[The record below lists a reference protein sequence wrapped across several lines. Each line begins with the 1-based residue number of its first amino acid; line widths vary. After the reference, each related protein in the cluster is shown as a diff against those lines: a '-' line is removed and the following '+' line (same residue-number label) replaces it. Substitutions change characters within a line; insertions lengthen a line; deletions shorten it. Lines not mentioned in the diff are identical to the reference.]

1 MRAKRRVHLVR
12 RCPRLRAIF
21 DFLDRMVRKEV
32 RNPKKAPNV
41 EVMTDLYAHNQ
52 THAAH
57 AHNDVHIAPSTD
69 HTEQERES
77 ESYTHGHHESV
88 LRSHRSRNV
97 ANSAAYLAPLLN
109 NDHNILDIGCG
120 PGTLTVDLAR
130 QVPHG
135 KVTGV
140 DAAEI
145 VIEDAR
151 LHAIDE
157 GVKNVEFLQAN
168 AYSLPFSDASFDVV
182 HAHQVLQHLS
192 DPVAAIREMLR
203 VVKPGGY
210 IAVRESDYAAMSWF
224 PAVPGLDEWN
234 TLYHEVT
241 AAYGYQADAGRYLLN
256 WFLAAGATPEQ
267 LSPSSSSWCYATP
280 ESRAWWGGLWA
291 ERCVES
297 NFAVQAKDAGL
308 ADEVALEEL
317 AHDWRTWAEQ
327 PDGWFTVPHGEII
340 VRA

>member
-1 MRAKRRVHLVR
+1 MTNR
-12 RCPRLRAIF
+12 
-21 DFLDRMVRKEV
+21 
-32 RNPKKAPNV
+32 PNV
-41 EVMTDLYAHNQ
+41 KGMTELQTPHLAHSE
-52 THAAH
+52 HS
-57 AHNDVHIAPSTD
+57 HNDVRIAPSTD
-69 HTEQERES
+69 HSEQERES

-97 ANSAAYLAPLLN
+97 ANSAAYLAPLLREN
-109 NDHNILDIGCG
+109 MTLLDIGCG

-130 QVPHG
+130 HVPGG

-145 VIEDAR
+145 VLGDAR
-151 LHAIDE
+151 KHAISQ
-157 GVKNVEFLQAN
+157 GVKNAEFLQAN
-168 AYSLPFSDASFDVV
+168 AYDLPFSDASFDVV

-224 PAVPGLDEWN
+224 PATPGLEEWN

-267 LSPSSSSWCYATP
+267 LSPSASSWCYATP

-297 NFAVQAKDAGL
+297 NFAVQAKEAGL

-317 AHDWRTWAEQ
+317 AHEWRDWADQ
-327 PDGWFTVPHGEII
+327 PDGWFTVPHGEIV
-340 VRA
+340 VRV